1 MHPGI
6 LIKLRK
12 AIRNSIFDPGLT
24 IKFFISTKFE
34 QTQKFFGGYK
44 NRKLLFLTQGF
55 ITKVY
60 GSNKILKKNANPYF
74 ER

>member
-6 LIKLRK
+6 LIKLK
-12 AIRNSIFDPGLT
+12 SAIRNSIFDPGLK
-24 IKFFISTKFE
+24 IKFFISIKFA

-44 NRKLLFLTQGF
+44 NRKLLFLTQGL
-55 ITKVY
+55 IAKVY
-60 GSNKILKKNANPYF
+60 GSNKILKKNANSYF